1 MTAYPP
7 KMKRPTA
14 GNREGPALSRRGASI
29 IGMVALAAALLVPQI
44 VRAGNYPTR
53 PVRLILPFGPGGVAD
68 VTARIVTEKLGEK
81 LGQRFIIENMP
92 GAGGINAAR
101 AVLSSPP
108 DGYTLALLSNGSA
121 VSVSLFKNLNFNPVT
136 DFVPVSSLGY
146 FDFIFVTKNG
156 SPYGTLAD
164 FIKAARQ
171 KPGELNVG
179 TINVGSTQN
188 LAAQLFKS
196 TAGVDVTIV
205 PFRSSPDVLI
215 ALLRG
220 DIQMAIE
227 NYTAVQS
234 HIADRAVAAVSSS
247 GLIRTTFMP
256 DVPTVKEA
264 GGGNFEAWSWNGIFA
279 PKGTPPDVIKT
290 LNAAL
295 REVLDMPELKK
306 RALELGIEAKASSP
320 EEILDRLKQDID
332 KWAEV
337 IDRAGISKQ

>member
-1 MTAYPP
+1 MRKSRFHAFV
-7 KMKRPTA
+7 A
-14 GNREGPALSRRGASI
+14 ALIA
-29 IGMVALAAALLVPQI
+29 VAAALWLPNM
-44 VRAGNYPTR
+44 AAAEAWPTR
-53 PVRLILPFGPGGVAD
+53 PIRLILPFGAGGVAD
-68 VTARIVTEKLGEK
+68 VTARIVTDKLGDR
-81 LGQRFIIENMP
+81 LGQRFVIENMP
-92 GAGGINAAR
+92 GAGGITAAR

-108 DGYTLALLSNGSA
+108 DGYTLALFSNGTA
-121 VSVSLFKNLNFNPVT
+121 ISVSLFKSLKFDPLT
-136 DFVPVSSLGY
+136 DFVPVSSMGT
-146 FDFIFVTKNG
+146 FDFIFVTKKD

-164 FIKAARQ
+164 FIKEAKA
-171 KPGELNVG
+171 KPGTLNVG

-234 HIADRAVAAVSSS
+234 HIADKAVSAVASS
-247 GLIRTTFMP
+247 GSVRTSFLP

-264 GGGNFEAWSWNGIFA
+264 GGGDFEARSWNAIFA
-279 PKGTPPDVIKT
+279 PKGTPPEVIST

-295 REVLDMPELKK
+295 REVLDQPELKQ
-306 RALELGIEAKASSP
+306 RALELGIEARASTP
-320 EEILDRLKQDID
+320 DEIMRRLKDDIG
-332 KWAEV
+332 KWSAV
-337 IDRAGISKQ
+337 IDRAGIEKQ

>member
-1 MTAYPP
+1 MATSRNGAS
-7 KMKRPTA
+7 
-14 GNREGPALSRRGASI
+14 LSRRRVLAGT
-29 IGMVALAAALLVPQI
+29 VALAAPLLMPQI
-44 VRAGNYPTR
+44 VRAQNYPSR
-53 PVRLILPFGPGGVAD
+53 PVRLILPFGAGGVAD
-68 VTARIVTEKLGEK
+68 VTARIVTEKIGEK

-92 GAGGINAAR
+92 GAGGITAAR
-101 AVLSSPP
+101 AVLASAA
-108 DGYTLALLSNGSA
+108 DGYTLALLSNGTA
-121 VSVSLFKNLNFNPVT
+121 ISVSLFKSLHFNPVV
-136 DFVPVSSLGY
+136 DFIPVSSLGY
-146 FDFIFVTKNG
+146 FDFIFVTKAG

-164 FIKAARQ
+164 IVKSARE

-196 TAGVDVTIV
+196 TAGIDFTIV

-234 HIADRAVAAVSSS
+234 HIADNAVTAVSSS
-247 GLIRTTFMP
+247 GRVRTTFLP
-256 DVPTVKEA
+256 GVPTVREA
-264 GGGNFEAWSWNGIFA
+264 GGGDFEARSWNAIFA
-279 PKGTPPDVIKT
+279 PKGTPPDIIGI

-306 RALELGIEAKASSP
+306 RALELGIEVKGSTP
-320 EEILDRLKQDID
+320 EEILERLKADID
-332 KWAEV
+332 KWADV
-337 IDRAGISKQ
+337 IDRAGIEKQ

>member
-1 MTAYPP
+1 MS
-7 KMKRPTA
+7 KRF
-14 GNREGPALSRRGASI
+14 ASI
-29 IGMVALAAALLVPQI
+29 LGMFALAAAVLVPQI
-44 VRAGNYPTR
+44 AHAQKYPDR

-101 AVLSSPP
+101 AVLSSAP
-108 DGYTLALLSNGSA
+108 DGYTLALLSNGTA
-121 VSVSLFKNLNFNPVT
+121 ISVSLFKNLRFNPVT
-136 DFVPVSSLGY
+136 DFVPVSSMGY
-146 FDFIFVTKNG
+146 FDFILVTQAG
-156 SPYGTLAD
+156 SPYQTLAD
-164 FIKAARQ
+164 LIKAAKQ
-171 KPGELNVG
+171 KPGALNVG

-188 LAAQLFKS
+188 LSAQLFKS
-196 TAGVDVTIV
+196 TAEVDVTIV

-234 HIADRAVAAVSSS
+234 HISDKAVTAVSSS
-247 GLIRTTFMP
+247 GLVRTSFLP

-264 GGGNFEAWSWNGIFA
+264 GGGDFEARSWNAIFA
-279 PKGTPPDVIKT
+279 PKGTPPEVIKT

-295 REVLDMPELKK
+295 REVLDTPDLKK
-306 RALELGIEAKASSP
+306 RALELGIEAKASTP
-320 EEILDRLKQDID
+320 EEIHARLQDDIE
-332 KWAEV
+332 KWAKV
-337 IDRAGISKQ
+337 IERAGIEKQ

>member
-1 MTAYPP
+1 MVVSY
-7 KMKRPTA
+7 K
-14 GNREGPALSRRGASI
+14 GFNRSRRCASI
-29 IGMVALAAALLVPQI
+29 AGAIALVAALLLPQI
-44 VRAGNYPTR
+44 VLAQNYPTR

-101 AVLSSPP
+101 AVLSAPP
-108 DGYTLALLSNGSA
+108 DGYTLALFSNGTA
-121 VSVSLFKNLNFNPVT
+121 ISVSLFKSLNFNPVT
-136 DFVPVSSLGY
+136 DFVPVSSMGY
-146 FDFIFVTKNG
+146 FDFIFVTKAG
-156 SPYGTLAD
+156 SPYGTLAEV
-164 FIKAARQ
+164 IKAAKD

-220 DIQMAIE
+220 DIEMAIE

-234 HIADRAVAAVSSS
+234 HIADKAVAAVSSS
-247 GLIRTTFMP
+247 GLVRTTFLP

-264 GGGNFEAWSWNGIFA
+264 GGGDFEARSWNAIFA
-279 PKGTPPDVIKT
+279 PKGTPTEVIKT

-295 REVLDMPELKK
+295 REVLDMPDLKK

-320 EEILDRLKQDID
+320 EEIQGRLKDDID
-332 KWAEV
+332 KWAQV
-337 IDRAGISKQ
+337 IERAGIAKQ

>member
-1 MTAYPP
+1 MGAQP
-7 KMKRPTA
+7 MADKRTGFA
-14 GNREGPALSRRGASI
+14 SSGCRASI
-29 IGMVALAAALLVPQI
+29 AGMVALAALLLTPQF
-44 VRAGNYPTR
+44 ACAQNYPSR

-101 AVLSSPP
+101 AVLSSSA
-108 DGYTLALLSNGSA
+108 DGYTLALLSNGTA
-121 VSVSLFKNLNFNPVT
+121 ISVSLFKNLNFNPVT
-136 DFVPVSSLGY
+136 DFVPVSSMGY
-146 FDFIFVTKNG
+146 FDFIFVTKAG
-156 SPYGTLAD
+156 SPYATLAD
-164 FIKAARQ
+164 FIKAAKD
-171 KPGELNVG
+171 KPGQLNVG

-188 LAAQLFKS
+188 LSAQLFKS

-234 HIADRAVAAVSSS
+234 HIADHAVTPVSSS
-247 GLIRTTFMP
+247 GVVRTTFLP

-264 GGGNFEAWSWNGIFA
+264 GGGDFEARSWNAIFA

-295 REVLDMPELKK
+295 REVLDLPELKK
-306 RALELGIEAKASSP
+306 RALELGIEAKASTP
-320 EEILDRLKQDID
+320 EEILARLKDDID
-332 KWAEV
+332 KWAQV
-337 IDRAGISKQ
+337 IDRAGIAKQ